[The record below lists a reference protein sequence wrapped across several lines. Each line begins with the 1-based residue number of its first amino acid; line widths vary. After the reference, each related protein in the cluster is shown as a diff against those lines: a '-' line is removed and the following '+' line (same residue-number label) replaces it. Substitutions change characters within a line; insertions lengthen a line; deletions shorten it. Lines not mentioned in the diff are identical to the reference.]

1 MDIHRNDPGAT
12 LVSAHS
18 VRERRGAPVSMPI
31 EWAEVERDISP
42 EDFHIRNAR
51 ERVRTIGDPFAE
63 FFRSPQKLELPS
75 DANAPRST
83 HGGGKG
89 WQG

>member
-1 MDIHRNDPGAT
+1 
-12 LVSAHS
+12 
-18 VRERRGAPVSMPI
+18 MPI